1 MSSGDACPK
10 HKGAGTMKTLQR
22 RGKRFKG
29 CTIGLDLHQ
38 SFIQVVVLDRKGND
52 AEAKRI
58 LFKKEALKNLL
69 EEWKKRGEV
78 QVAFE
83 ACGCFYWVFELSVK
97 VLGRERVHAAHAAK
111 LRMIAESGEKND
123 HNDAWWLAY
132 MLHEGRL
139 PEAYVAEGDLLELRI
154 AGRELRYHTD
164 RRSDLVRRVRSSLLQ
179 LGEKLPKGW
188 HTSAVKRAIAKNLID
203 SVKGLRGEAL
213 RELYA
218 QIESLGKTLATW
230 RKNVEQL
237 CEKFPEVQ
245 ALMQELPGMKSVVA
259 GSLYGEMGSAQRF
272 RNEKAYA
279 KGTGITPAHRESGGK
294 AQAVNI
300 TRQGSRLARWAL
312 TRAVLACLR
321 CKKGPGVQ
329 VKLWVSKQLARQ
341 KPKKKV
347 IVAAARKLAEGVWR
361 LAAWGEAFDL
371 KRAFPT

>member
-1 MSSGDACPK
+1 
-10 HKGAGTMKTLQR
+10 MKTLQR

-29 CTIGLDLHQ
+29 CTLGLDLHQ
-38 SFIQVVVLDRKGND
+38 AFIEVVVLDKKGND

-58 LFKKEALKNLL
+58 PFKREALQKLL
-69 EEWKKRGEV
+69 EEWQKRGAV

-132 MLHEGRL
+132 MLYEGRL

-154 AGRELRYHTD
+154 AGRELRYYTD
-164 RRSDLVRRVRSSLLQ
+164 LRSDLVRRVRSSLAQ

-188 HTSAVKRAIAKNLID
+188 HTSALKRATAKALLET
-203 SVKGLRGEAL
+203 VKGLRGEAL

-218 QIESLGKTLATW
+218 QIESLSTTIANW
-230 RKNVEQL
+230 RKKVADRCAL
-237 CEKFPEVQ
+237 FPEVR
-245 ALMQELPGMKSVVA
+245 AMMQELPGMKSVVA
-259 GSLYGEMGSAQRF
+259 GLVYGEMGSAKRF

-279 KGTGITPAHRESGGK
+279 KGTGLTPAYRESGGK
-294 AQAVNI
+294 AQAVQI
-300 TRQGSRLARWAL
+300 SRQGSRLARWAL
-312 TRAVLACLR
+312 TRAVLACR
-321 CKKGPGVQ
+321 HCKQGPGVQ
-329 VKLWVSKQLARQ
+329 VKLWVDKQLARQ
-341 KPKKKV
+341 KYKKKV

-361 LAAWGEAFDL
+361 LAAWGESFDL